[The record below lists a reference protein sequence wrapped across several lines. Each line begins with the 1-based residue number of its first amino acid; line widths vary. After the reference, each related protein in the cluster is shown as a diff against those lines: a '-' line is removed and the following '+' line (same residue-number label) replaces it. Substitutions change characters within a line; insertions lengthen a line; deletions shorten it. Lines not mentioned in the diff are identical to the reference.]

1 MLSRVKRLVHVHD
14 LWSPANAEPWTINP
28 RTGFLETRAPLTWTG
43 VRDYYPRPGERIRV
57 LRRPE
62 QVEAPKHLAR
72 CRMLTATEGH
82 PIGDERVSP
91 ANVDKLKVGYTG
103 DSITIE
109 VINGYRCPAA
119 RVVATR
125 ATTQELIK
133 QGRTQTS
140 LGYHA
145 LWVGPPDDERG
156 VDPQG
161 KECGVWQG
169 PHGPEYYDL
178 EHVLDPDCELVQTLV
193 RETGFDPEVLGPNH
207 FAIALDRGRGGVQ
220 SELMRVVDSADVFGP
235 RIRVRTATR
244 WLTCST
250 RVFDAIDP
258 QWQARKLATR
268 QIIEDVD
275 TIPKC
280 TVTYGTN
287 EFGVLET
294 SFHFDGDPKP
304 WTTVPA
310 KTLDEITKEFIID
323 LYLWSRDPHDEIVG
337 PNGEQLPEC
346 EPSFAAPSV
355 TPVGDAGSKW
365 TVGTSAKL
373 PFAPADTEWDGDKA
387 AASVFAW
394 AGFDDGKPDPAR
406 ARQAFL
412 AYDANAPELK
422 GSYKLPIARHRDG
435 VGLEVVKAGLDAA
448 AGYLPNTDIPQEVR
462 DRARKALDAYY
473 EKFRKQGAPA
483 RDHADPRHHAG
494 HRTMTKQIVPLA
506 LSRDL
511 VTWATKHN
519 IPVPV
524 ATRDEMDPEVAAKVL
539 EYCSGIE
546 AMCASMREMMGS
558 MSSEIEDMKAEKGAM
573 SSKVSELEA
582 QKMELEKQIEAEK
595 AKIAPAVDA
604 AKQTCDSLAAELAA
618 AKQQVDALTREV
630 APLREAELVRVR
642 AMAVKAGVAKDAADK
657 MSSISELRRAALIA
671 KLPTS
676 AQSFRDA
683 DDHGVALAF
692 SVIEGSLAAP
702 TPLAA
707 PKAEPQ
713 TAPMPA
719 PSLGRQTN
727 DAAQPKPAS
736 PPSQFRRVAA
746 NLSGTAINN
755 G

>member
-1 MLSRVKRLVHVHD
+1 MLTRIKSLAFMTDR
-14 LWSPANAEPWTINP
+14 WSPESTEPWTINP

-220 SELMRVVDSADVFGP
+220 SELMRVVDSVDVWSG
-235 RIRVRTATR
+235 
-244 WLTCST
+244 
-250 RVFDAIDP
+250 DAIMP
-258 QWQARKLATR
+258 
-268 QIIEDVD
+268 
-275 TIPKC
+275 
-280 TVTYGTN
+280 
-287 EFGVLET
+287 
-294 SFHFDGDPKP
+294 
-304 WTTVPA
+304 
-310 KTLDEITKEFIID
+310 
-323 LYLWSRDPHDEIVG
+323 
-337 PNGEQLPEC
+337 
-346 EPSFAAPSV
+346 
-355 TPVGDAGSKW
+355 DAKW
-365 TVGTSAKL
+365 TVGTSADL

-412 AYDANAPELK
+412 AYDANTPELK

-462 DRARKALDAYY
+462 DRARKVLDAYY
-473 EKFRKQGAPA
+473 EKFRKQQGASA

>member
-1 MLSRVKRLVHVHD
+1 MLTRIKSLAFMTDR
-14 LWSPANAEPWTINP
+14 WSPESTEPWTINP

-220 SELMRVVDSADVFGP
+220 SELMRVVDSVDVWSG
-235 RIRVRTATR
+235 
-244 WLTCST
+244 
-250 RVFDAIDP
+250 DAIMP
-258 QWQARKLATR
+258 
-268 QIIEDVD
+268 
-275 TIPKC
+275 
-280 TVTYGTN
+280 
-287 EFGVLET
+287 
-294 SFHFDGDPKP
+294 
-304 WTTVPA
+304 
-310 KTLDEITKEFIID
+310 
-323 LYLWSRDPHDEIVG
+323 
-337 PNGEQLPEC
+337 
-346 EPSFAAPSV
+346 
-355 TPVGDAGSKW
+355 DAKW
-365 TVGTSAKL
+365 TVGTSADL

-412 AYDANAPELK
+412 AYDANTPELK

-462 DRARKALDAYY
+462 DRARKVLDAYY
-473 EKFRKQGAPA
+473 EKFRKQQGASA

-746 NLSGTAINN
+746 NLSGTATNN